1 VVYAWDIIPFTV
13 PETKEGE
20 MQEVF
25 THLLPN
31 LQTDSAYVL
40 NIKVTETS
48 GEVSTQYSL
57 HQGDFKISGDARIR
71 VQQFFL
77 QKGPSRKWR

>member
-40 NIKVTETS
+40 NIKVNKNIRRC
-48 GEVSTQYSL
+48 QYTI
-57 HQGDFKISGDARIR
+57 HFARR
-71 VQQFFL
+71 RF
-77 QKGPSRKWR
+77 

>member
-20 MQEVF
+20 IQEVF
-25 THLLPN
+25 TYLLPN

-40 NIKVTETS
+40 NIKVNRNIWRS
-48 GEVSTQYSL
+48 QYTVHL
-57 HQGDFKISGDARIR
+57 APRRF
-71 VQQFFL
+71 
-77 QKGPSRKWR
+77 

>member
-40 NIKVTETS
+40 NIKVTQTS
-48 GEVSTQYSL
+48 EPKFIVNL
-57 HQGDFKISGDARIR
+57 WK
-71 VQQFFL
+71 L
-77 QKGPSRKWR
+77 K